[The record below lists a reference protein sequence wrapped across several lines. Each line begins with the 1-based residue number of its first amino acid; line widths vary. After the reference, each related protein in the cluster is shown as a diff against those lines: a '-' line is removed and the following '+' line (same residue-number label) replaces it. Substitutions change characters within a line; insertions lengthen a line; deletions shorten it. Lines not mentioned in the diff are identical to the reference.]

1 MWSEDKIKKYLK
13 ENLNEKRYIHSIMVS
28 ETAEKLASVYGEDP
42 SKARL
47 CGLVHD
53 CAKNLRNSDLINLA
67 ELKGL
72 EIDNVSLNSPQLLH
86 GIAGA
91 AIARETMGIEDEDIY
106 NSVRYHTT
114 GRIDM
119 SLLEKIIYISDYVE
133 PSRSFPGVEA
143 LRELVSVNLDK
154 ALLKAFDITI
164 EYVISKGELLHKDT
178 VEARNYLIL
187 NGLGLQN

>member
-28 ETAEKLASVYGEDP
+28 ETAEKLASVYGADS

-47 CGLVHD
+47 SGLVHD
-53 CAKNLRNSDLINLA
+53 SAKNLRNGDLINLA
-67 ELKGL
+67 KLEGL
-72 EIDNVSLNSPQLLH
+72 EIDDVSLNTPQLLH

-91 AIARETMGIEDEDIY
+91 VIARETMGIEDEDIF
-106 NSVRYHTT
+106 NAVRYHTT
-114 GRIDM
+114 GRINM

-154 ALLKAFDITI
+154 ALLKAFDVTI
-164 EYVISKGELLHKDT
+164 EFVISKGELLHKDT
-178 VEARNYLIL
+178 IEARNYLIL